1 MWPYTCDLLTW
12 CGLFCRSPDGQTLIL
27 AARDGYCTLVMFDD
41 ILPAH
46 HTQQHAMQMQA
57 IAHNNYVP
65 LTYALGATP
74 AHGHAHAP
82 NQGQGMPHAM
92 GSQAHAH
99 AQNQTPTHSQTSTH
113 IQTAQNQSQTPVQ
126 PAPPNAKK
134 RAEPPLTP
142 AASVDGSEAG
152 VSVFGAAQAAAIASS
167 SSSSVSAAADGAA
180 GAPGESSARVQEPP
194 KKKRRVA
201 LTRIGD
207 LEP

>member
-1 MWPYTCDLLTW
+1 
-12 CGLFCRSPDGQTLIL
+12 
-27 AARDGYCTLVMFDD
+27 
-41 ILPAH
+41 
-46 HTQQHAMQMQA
+46 MQMQA

-65 LTYALGATP
+65 LTYAPGATP
-74 AHGHAHAP
+74 THGHAHAP
-82 NQGQGMPHAM
+82 SQGTSHAG

-99 AQNQTPTHSQTSTH
+99 ALNQTPTLSQTSMHSQTSIH
-113 IQTAQNQSQTPVQ
+113 SQTAQSQSQTPVQ

-152 VSVFGAAQAAAIASS
+152 ASVFGAAQMAAAVASS
-167 SSSSVSAAADGAA
+167 SSSSMSAVAD
-180 GAPGESSARVQEPP
+180 APGETSVQVQEPP